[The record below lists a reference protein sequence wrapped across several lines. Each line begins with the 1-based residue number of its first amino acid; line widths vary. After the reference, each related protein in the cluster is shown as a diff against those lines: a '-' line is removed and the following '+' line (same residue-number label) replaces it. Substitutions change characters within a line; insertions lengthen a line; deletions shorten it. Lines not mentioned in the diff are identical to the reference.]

1 MSYAVAG
8 RIIYLCLPV
17 MRFYLWIVIVLFC
30 VTKSDAKVAR
40 DLYGIRISGTD
51 SVVASKGVTKDFDS
65 AMGQH
70 PLLASQRVIYDIESS
85 HAAGWQSGT
94 FYSIIVLFL
103 FAGVIKAID
112 PRYFANL
119 WKAMLSPR
127 ASSQITDQLENA
139 GIQNLLMNFFFSIV
153 SGLYLFYVVRYFFAG
168 NISLFS
174 APIVNLLLVGA
185 VLGLYMLKYLAITFS
200 GWAFRV
206 QAITTEYLFNV
217 FLINKV
223 MGLIL
228 LPAVV
233 FMAFGDPAWQQA
245 ILLTS
250 FIITGI
256 FLTVRYVRSWQVFG
270 SFLQFSKFH
279 FFLYLCASELL
290 PVSVLVKFLVR
301 YLHSV

>member
-1 MSYAVAG
+1 
-8 RIIYLCLPV
+8 

-30 VTKSDAKVAR
+30 VPKSEAKVVS
-40 DLYGIRISGTD
+40 DLYGFKISGTD
-51 SVVASKGVTKDFDS
+51 SLVASRGVTMGFDS
-65 AMGQH
+65 VMGQH
-70 PLLASQRVIYDIESS
+70 PLLASQRIVYDIEST

-94 FYSIIVLFL
+94 FYVILVLFL
-103 FAGVIKAID
+103 FAGIIKAID
-112 PRYFANL
+112 PRYFVNL
-119 WKAMLSPR
+119 WKAMLGPQ
-127 ASSQITDQLENA
+127 ASSQIIDQIENA
-139 GIQNLLMNFFFSIV
+139 GIQNLLMNFFFSVV

-168 NISLFS
+168 NINMFS
-174 APIVNLLLVGA
+174 APIVNLMLVGA
-185 VLGLYMLKYLAITFS
+185 VGALYMLKYLAITFS

-206 QAITTEYLFNV
+206 QTITSEYLFNV

-223 MGLIL
+223 MGLVL

-250 FIITGI
+250 FVITGV
-256 FLTVRYVRSWQVFG
+256 FLAIRYVRSWQVFG